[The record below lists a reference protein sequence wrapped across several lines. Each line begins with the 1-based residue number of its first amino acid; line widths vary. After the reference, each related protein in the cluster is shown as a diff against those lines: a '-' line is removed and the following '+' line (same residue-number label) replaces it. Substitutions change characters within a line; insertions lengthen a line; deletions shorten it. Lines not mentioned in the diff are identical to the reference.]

1 MKRSISERF
10 QHLVVTKPQPPSDEA
25 QSPQREDWLLDSAWT
40 EYGRVGHAM
49 YDDHPDF
56 QTVGQV
62 PALLTPER
70 CEPLALLDDPRL
82 EGFNRREALF
92 LDVETTGLSHGAGT
106 IAFLVGLGVFE
117 DDRFVVHQYLCED
130 LDQEM
135 AQLQCVLD
143 RIGQKRFLVS
153 YNGKSFDRSIL
164 ENRFILHRF
173 MYRNEARLKQMP
185 HLDLLHVGRRIWK
198 GSVPDHC
205 LGTLE
210 SQILGL
216 CRGPDIPG
224 FLIPQIYF
232 DYLASGDPS
241 SLIPVLRHNYLDVVS
256 LAFLADRV
264 AAMLSP
270 RPDVVR
276 PCVDINL
283 GRMLFRAG
291 RRSEAM
297 DRVRAALS
305 AVEGEDLVKAGFLGD
320 RVLRCEPASCRM
332 RTDWWLEVH
341 HRAPARLEPCVEL
354 SKLFEWH
361 WKDAPRALEW
371 ATKAW
376 QDTSRPDEDLA
387 HRLNRLRRK
396 LPK

>member
-10 QHLVVTKPQPPSDEA
+10 QHLVGTEPQPPFNDA

-40 EYGRVGHAM
+40 EYGRVGHAR

-56 QTVGQV
+56 RTVGEIQ
-62 PALLTPER
+62 ALLTPER
-70 CEPLALLDDPRL
+70 CKPLELLDDPQL
-82 EGFNRREALF
+82 VAFNRTEALF

-117 DDRFVVHQYLCED
+117 GERFVVHQYLCED

-143 RIGQKRFLVS
+143 LIGQKRFLVT

-164 ENRFILHRF
+164 ENRFVLHRF
-173 MYRNEARLKQMP
+173 MYRNEARLRQMP

-198 GSVPDHC
+198 GAVPDHC

-216 CRGPDIPG
+216 RRGPDIPG

-232 DYLASGDPS
+232 DYLASRDPS
-241 SLIPVLRHNYLDVVS
+241 SLMPVLRHNYLDVVS

-264 AAMLSP
+264 SAMLSP
-270 RPDVVR
+270 RPDVAR

-291 RRSEAM
+291 RCSEAM
-297 DRVRAALS
+297 DRIRSALTAA
-305 AVEGEDLVKAGFLGD
+305 EGEDLVKAGFLGD
-320 RVLRCEPASCRM
+320 RVLRSEGASNRT
-332 RTDWWLEVH
+332 RTDWWLEVQ
-341 HRAPARLEPCVEL
+341 HRASTRPEPCVEL
-354 SKLFEWH
+354 SKLFEWR
-361 WKDAPRALEW
+361 WKDAPQALEW
-371 ATKAW
+371 AMRAW
-376 QDTSRPDEDLA
+376 QRARYPDEDLA
-387 HRLNRLRRK
+387 HRLNRLRHK
-396 LPK
+396 